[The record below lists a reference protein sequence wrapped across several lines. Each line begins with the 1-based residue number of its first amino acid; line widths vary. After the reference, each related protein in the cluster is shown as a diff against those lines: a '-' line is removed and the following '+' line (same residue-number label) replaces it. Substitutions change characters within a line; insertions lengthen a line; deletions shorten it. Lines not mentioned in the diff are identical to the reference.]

1 MDAGSNAHPG
11 GSETAAHSGAA
22 HRGPSGSPCGSLAN
36 AVSVQS
42 AAQRLVAE
50 HRPCHLVWNPTTGE
64 IAQLI
69 SVLRA
74 GRALGAPD
82 RLDWTPVRI
91 HRRPENVNAE
101 GRVCVQIG
109 VLALAAEP
117 FTNGPLVG
125 VEAIMSWLDSW
136 GVPRRWPGGQ
146 PGSWTGGRVGG
157 GTSGG
162 GIGAVGGRAGGA
174 DGSRAV
180 WARGGHFGASQ
191 VPGCGHVGPGR
202 DRHPPADRQRAAR
215 PGGAHPGA
223 AAPARRRRAADS
235 GLKPQAVGAA
245 GGRRPCRLRHPQ
257 EAASVGYAIDIVERG
272 RWRR

>member
-1 MDAGSNAHPG
+1 VAHAWLPEAVRIRAEADG
-11 GSETAAHSGAA
+11 GALGGGAP
-22 HRGPSGSPCGSLAN
+22 RVVWLTLGSPAN

-42 AAQRLVAE
+42 AGQRLVAE

-91 HRRPENVNAE
+91 QRRPENVNAE

-117 FTNGPLVG
+117 FTSGPMIG
-125 VEAIMSWLDSW
+125 VDAIMSWLDSW
-136 GVPRRWPGGQ
+136 GVPRRWPGGP
-146 PGSWTGGRVGG
+146 PGSSADHGRTWGGV
-157 GTSGG
+157 
-162 GIGAVGGRAGGA
+162 GAVGVVGAVGASGAVGAAGDAVGGA
-174 DGSRAV
+174 EGSRAA

-191 VPGCGHVGPGR
+191 VPGCAHVGPG
-202 DRHPPADRQRAAR
+202 
-215 PGGAHPGA
+215 
-223 AAPARRRRAADS
+223 
-235 GLKPQAVGAA
+235 
-245 GGRRPCRLRHPQ
+245 
-257 EAASVGYAIDIVERG
+257 AIDIHRLTGSGPHG
-272 RWRR
+272 RAVRTRELPTPFAAAALPIPA

>member
-1 MDAGSNAHPG
+1 MPEAMRIRAETDG
-11 GSETAAHSGAA
+11 GALGGGAP
-22 HRGPSGSPCGSLAN
+22 RVVWLTLGTLADV
-36 AVSVQS
+36 VSVQS

-117 FTNGPLVG
+117 FTNGPMIG
-125 VEAIMSWLDSW
+125 VEAIVSWLDSW

-146 PGSWTGGRVGG
+146 PGSWIDGGRTRGAP
-157 GTSGG
+157 SGG
-162 GIGAVGGRAGGA
+162 GGAVGAAGGA
-174 DGSRAV
+174 EGIRAA

-191 VPGCGHVGPGR
+191 VPGCAHVGPG
-202 DRHPPADRQRAAR
+202 
-215 PGGAHPGA
+215 
-223 AAPARRRRAADS
+223 
-235 GLKPQAVGAA
+235 
-245 GGRRPCRLRHPQ
+245 
-257 EAASVGYAIDIVERG
+257 AIDIHRLTGNGPHGPHGPAVRTRELPTPFAAAAVPIPA
-272 RWRR
+272 

>member
-1 MDAGSNAHPG
+1 MPEAMRIRAETDG
-11 GSETAAHSGAA
+11 GALGGGAP
-22 HRGPSGSPCGSLAN
+22 RVVWLTLGSLAN

-42 AAQRLVAE
+42 AAQRLVVE

-117 FTNGPLVG
+117 FTNGPMIG

-146 PGSWTGGRVGG
+146 PDGWTE
-157 GTSGG
+157 
-162 GIGAVGGRAGGA
+162 VGGRA

-191 VPGCGHVGPGR
+191 VPGCAHVGPG
-202 DRHPPADRQRAAR
+202 
-215 PGGAHPGA
+215 
-223 AAPARRRRAADS
+223 
-235 GLKPQAVGAA
+235 
-245 GGRRPCRLRHPQ
+245 
-257 EAASVGYAIDIVERG
+257 AIDIHRLTGSGPHGLAVRTRELPSPFAAALPIPA
-272 RWRR
+272 

>member
-1 MDAGSNAHPG
+1 VAHAWLPEAVRIRAETDG
-11 GSETAAHSGAA
+11 GALGGGAPRVVWLA
-22 HRGPSGSPCGSLAN
+22 LGSPAS

-109 VLALAAEP
+109 VLAVAAEP
-117 FTNGPLVG
+117 FTNGPMSG
-125 VEAIMSWLDSW
+125 VEAIMNWLDSW
-136 GVPRRWPGGQ
+136 GVPRRWPGGP
-146 PGSWTGGRVGG
+146 PGSWADHGRTRGGAA
-157 GTSGG
+157 
-162 GIGAVGGRAGGA
+162 GAVGAAVPAAAPAGGSVGGSA
-174 DGSRAV
+174 AGLAEGSRAA

-191 VPGCGHVGPGR
+191 VPGCAHVGPG
-202 DRHPPADRQRAAR
+202 
-215 PGGAHPGA
+215 
-223 AAPARRRRAADS
+223 
-235 GLKPQAVGAA
+235 
-245 GGRRPCRLRHPQ
+245 
-257 EAASVGYAIDIVERG
+257 AIDIHRLTGSGPHG
-272 RWRR
+272 RAVRTRELPAPFAAALPIPA

>member
-1 MDAGSNAHPG
+1 MPEAMRIRAETDG
-11 GSETAAHSGAA
+11 GALGGGAP
-22 HRGPSGSPCGSLAN
+22 RVVWLTLGSLAN

-117 FTNGPLVG
+117 FTNGAMIGL
-125 VEAIMSWLDSW
+125 EAIMGWLDSW

-146 PGSWTGGRVGG
+146 PGSWAEGGRAGGRVGVVGVGVGVGG
-157 GTSGG
+157 GTGG
-162 GIGAVGGRAGGA
+162 GGVGGA

-191 VPGCGHVGPGR
+191 VPGCAHSGPG
-202 DRHPPADRQRAAR
+202 
-215 PGGAHPGA
+215 
-223 AAPARRRRAADS
+223 
-235 GLKPQAVGAA
+235 
-245 GGRRPCRLRHPQ
+245 
-257 EAASVGYAIDIVERG
+257 AIDIHRLTGSGPHGLAVRTRELPSPFAAALPIPA
-272 RWRR
+272 

>member
-1 MDAGSNAHPG
+1 MAHAWMPEAMRIRAEADG
-11 GSETAAHSGAA
+11 GALGGGAP
-22 HRGPSGSPCGSLAN
+22 RVVWLTLGSLAN
-36 AVSVQS
+36 SVSVQS

-50 HRPCHLVWNPTTGE
+50 HRPCHLVWNPMTGE

-109 VLALAAEP
+109 VLAVEAEP
-117 FTNGPLVG
+117 FTDGPLIA

-146 PGSWTGGRVGG
+146 PGSWTE
-157 GTSGG
+157 S
-162 GIGAVGGRAGGA
+162 
-174 DGSRAV
+174 SRAA

-191 VPGCGHVGPGR
+191 VPGCAHAGPGAIDIHR
-202 DRHPPADRQRAAR
+202 LTGSGPHGLAVRTRELPTPF
-215 PGGAHPGA
+215 A
-223 AAPARRRRAADS
+223 AAPLPIPA
-235 GLKPQAVGAA
+235 
-245 GGRRPCRLRHPQ
+245 
-257 EAASVGYAIDIVERG
+257 
-272 RWRR
+272 

>member
-1 MDAGSNAHPG
+1 MRVRAEADG
-11 GSETAAHSGAA
+11 GALGGGAP
-22 HRGPSGSPCGSLAN
+22 RVVWLTLGSPAN
-36 AVSVQS
+36 SVSVQS

-50 HRPCHLVWNPTTGE
+50 HRPCHLVWNPVTGE
-64 IAQLI
+64 LAQLI

-109 VLALAAEP
+109 VLALPAEP
-117 FTNGPLVG
+117 FTNGPLIG

-146 PGSWTGGRVGG
+146 PGGWAEGGRAEGGWAEGGRAAAARAGVGSGAGTGVGTGAGTGVGG
-157 GTSGG
+157 IGIGSG
-162 GIGAVGGRAGGA
+162 GAVGGAE
-174 DGSRAV
+174 GSRAA

-191 VPGCGHVGPGR
+191 VPGCAHAGPG
-202 DRHPPADRQRAAR
+202 
-215 PGGAHPGA
+215 
-223 AAPARRRRAADS
+223 
-235 GLKPQAVGAA
+235 
-245 GGRRPCRLRHPQ
+245 
-257 EAASVGYAIDIVERG
+257 AIDIHRLTGSGPHG
-272 RWRR
+272 RAIRTRELPTPFAAAALPIPA

>member
-1 MDAGSNAHPG
+1 MAHAWMPEAMRIRAEADG
-11 GSETAAHSGAA
+11 GALGGGAP
-22 HRGPSGSPCGSLAN
+22 RVVWLTLGSLAN

-50 HRPCHLVWNPTTGE
+50 HRPCHLIWNPTTGE

-82 RLDWTPVRI
+82 RLDWTPVRM

-117 FTNGPLVG
+117 FTNGPMIG
-125 VEAIMSWLDSW
+125 VEAIMNWLDSW

-146 PGSWTGGRVGG
+146 PGSWTDGGR
-157 GTSGG
+157 T
-162 GIGAVGGRAGGA
+162 
-174 DGSRAV
+174 SRAI

-191 VPGCGHVGPGR
+191 VPGCAHVGPG
-202 DRHPPADRQRAAR
+202 
-215 PGGAHPGA
+215 
-223 AAPARRRRAADS
+223 
-235 GLKPQAVGAA
+235 
-245 GGRRPCRLRHPQ
+245 
-257 EAASVGYAIDIVERG
+257 AIDIHRLTGSGPHGLAVRARERPTSFAAAALPVPA
-272 RWRR
+272 

>member
-1 MDAGSNAHPG
+1 MAHAWMPEAMRIRAETDG
-11 GSETAAHSGAA
+11 GALGGGAP
-22 HRGPSGSPCGSLAN
+22 RVVWLTLGSPAN

-117 FTNGPLVG
+117 FTNGPMIA

-146 PGSWTGGRVGG
+146 PGSWTD
-157 GTSGG
+157 
-162 GIGAVGGRAGGA
+162 GGRAGGLVGVA
-174 DGSRAV
+174 GVGTGDGGAGGVDGSRAV
-180 WARGGHFGASQ
+180 WARGGHFGGSQ
-191 VPGCGHVGPGR
+191 VPGCAHVGPG
-202 DRHPPADRQRAAR
+202 
-215 PGGAHPGA
+215 
-223 AAPARRRRAADS
+223 
-235 GLKPQAVGAA
+235 
-245 GGRRPCRLRHPQ
+245 
-257 EAASVGYAIDIVERG
+257 AIDIHRLTGSGPHGLAVRTRELPSPFAAALPIPA
-272 RWRR
+272 